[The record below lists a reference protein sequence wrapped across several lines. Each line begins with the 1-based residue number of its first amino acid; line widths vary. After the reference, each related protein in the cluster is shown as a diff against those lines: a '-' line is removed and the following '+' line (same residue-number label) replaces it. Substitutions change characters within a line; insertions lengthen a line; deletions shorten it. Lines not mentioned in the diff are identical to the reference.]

1 MSFSPLTPRWAHRE
15 KAPLLNPG
23 RSPQGASADDG
34 LSFAEKIGHLFEH
47 SRDENGVRYTGK
59 KIAEK
64 ANRLGYSLSDAYIS
78 QLRTGKARTPSFRTV
93 EAIARAFDVSVTYFL
108 SNPDEDL
115 DRVRQQ
121 QSYVEML
128 QLTGSHLAGIDVGA
142 LCPETIDALID
153 LLKMVRAQAVAKQS
167 AGTTDA
173 EPETSGVPTSTSDAA
188 RGAADPS

>member
-1 MSFSPLTPRWAHRE
+1 M
-15 KAPLLNPG
+15 NPG
-23 RSPQGASADDG
+23 RSPQGASTDDD
-34 LSFAEKIGHLFEH
+34 LSFADKIGHLFEH

-108 SNPDEDL
+108 SNPEEDL
-115 DRVRQQ
+115 ERVRQQ
-121 QSYVEML
+121 QNYVEML
-128 QLTGSHLAGIDVGA
+128 EATGSHLAGTDLGS

-153 LLKMVRAQAVAKQS
+153 LLKLVKSQALAKQ
-167 AGTTDA
+167 A
-173 EPETSGVPTSTSDAA
+173 EGSG
-188 RGAADPS
+188 ADPGSASSAATGS